1 MADDSDFNT
10 VTMAKVFAGQG
21 LYDKAAGIYHKLLE
35 QDPDRSDLIDALSE
49 IEKIRAEKEK
59 DLKRTLVPLFSEW
72 FDLALSNNRIEL
84 LNKLK
89 KRR

>member
-10 VTMAKVFAGQG
+10 VTMARVFAGQG

-49 IEKIRAEKEK
+49 LDKIRAEKEK

-89 KRR
+89 KKR

>member
-10 VTMAKVFAGQG
+10 VTMAKVFARQG
-21 LYDKAAGIYHKLLE
+21 LYDKAAEIYHKLLE
-35 QDPDRSDLIDALSE
+35 RDPDRNDLTEALSE
-49 IEKIRAEKEK
+49 LEKIKAEKEK
-59 DLKRTLVPLFSEW
+59 ELKTTLVPLFSEW

-84 LNKLK
+84 LSKLN

>member
-1 MADDSDFNT
+1 MADDSDLNT
-10 VTMAKVFAGQG
+10 VTMARVFAGQG

-49 IEKIRAEKEK
+49 LEKIRAEKEK
-59 DLKRTLVPLFSEW
+59 DLKRTIVPLFSEW

>member
-1 MADDSDFNT
+1 MTDDTDFNT

-21 LYDKAAGIYHKLLE
+21 LYDKAAGIYRKLLE
-35 QDPDRSDLIDALSE
+35 QDPDRSDLIEALSE
-49 IEKIRAEKEK
+49 LEKIRSEKEK
-59 DLKRTLVPLFSEW
+59 DLKRTLFPLFSEW
-72 FDLALSNNRIEL
+72 FDLALSDNRIEL

>member
-1 MADDSDFNT
+1 MADDSDCNT
-10 VTMAKVFAGQG
+10 VTMARVFAGQG

>member
-1 MADDSDFNT
+1 MADDSDLNT
-10 VTMAKVFAGQG
+10 VTMAKIFARQG

-35 QDPDRSDLIDALSE
+35 QDPDRNDLIEALLE
-49 IEKIRAEKEK
+49 LEKIRSEKEK
-59 DLKRTLVPLFSEW
+59 DLKRSLVPLFSEW

-84 LNKLK
+84 LKKLK

>member
-35 QDPDRSDLIDALSE
+35 QDPDRSDLIEALSE
-49 IEKIRAEKEK
+49 LEKIRSEKEK
-59 DLKRTLVPLFSEW
+59 DLKITLFPLFFEW

-84 LNKLK
+84 LNKLN